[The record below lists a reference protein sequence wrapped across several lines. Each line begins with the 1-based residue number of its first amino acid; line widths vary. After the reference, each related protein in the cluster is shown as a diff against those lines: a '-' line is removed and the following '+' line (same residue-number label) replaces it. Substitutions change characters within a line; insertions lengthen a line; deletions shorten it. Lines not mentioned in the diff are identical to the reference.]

1 MTTLVQPAWAP
12 EAGAPRLSKWELPLG
27 RSLLVWLVLP
37 LVVLAFIISGPV
49 LRLVDP
55 FAASPDI
62 GILGLLVFGLLS
74 GLAMVI
80 ISRWLLELLWPV
92 FREFRKHHLEPI
104 FKSLLPWQK
113 LIIYL
118 ACYFLLLYALVAS
131 LAAVF

>member
-1 MTTLVQPAWAP
+1 MTTLVHPAWAP
-12 EAGAPRLSKWELPLG
+12 EAGAPRLSKGELPLG

-37 LVVLAFIISGPV
+37 LVVLAFIISGPM

-104 FKSLLPWQK
+104 FKSLLPWKK

-118 ACYFLLLYALVAS
+118 ACYFLLLYALVVC

>member
-1 MTTLVQPAWAP
+1 MTTLVHPAWAP
-12 EAGAPRLSKWELPLG
+12 EAGAPRLSKWKLPVD
-27 RSLLVWLVLP
+27 RSSFVWFVLP
-37 LVVLAFIISGPV
+37 MVVLAFILSGPV

-62 GILGLLVFGLLS
+62 GILGLLVFGILN

-80 ISRWLLELLWPV
+80 ISRWLLELLLPV
-92 FREFRKHHLEPI
+92 FREFRKHHVEPI

-118 ACYFLLLYALVAS
+118 ACYYLLLYALVAS

>member
-1 MTTLVQPAWAP
+1 MTTLVHPAWAP

-37 LVVLAFIISGPV
+37 LVVLTFIISGPV

-62 GILGLLVFGLLS
+62 GILGLLVFGILS

-118 ACYFLLLYALVAS
+118 ACYYLLLYALVAC
-131 LAAVF
+131 LTAVF